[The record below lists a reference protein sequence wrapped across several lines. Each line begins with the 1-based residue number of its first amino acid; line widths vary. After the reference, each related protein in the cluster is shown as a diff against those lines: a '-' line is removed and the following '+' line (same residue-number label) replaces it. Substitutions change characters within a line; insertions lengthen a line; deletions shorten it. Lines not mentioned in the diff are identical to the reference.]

1 MITAIRQQKQR
12 GKPLQMTQFANTS
25 TVDCTYSEK
34 RDVRPTN
41 APGAI
46 ALIEFVLIWLRES
59 AGELEMIVQIQ
70 F

>member
-1 MITAIRQQKQR
+1 M
-12 GKPLQMTQFANTS
+12 QMTQFANTS

-59 AGELEMIVQIQ
+59 AGELKIIAQIQ